1 MIATIIVGVL
11 IAAVAVVPLTI
22 EVVGTAV
29 AGIVAAVRR
38 GR

>member
-1 MIATIIVGVL
+1 MIATIIVGAL

-22 EVVGTAV
+22 EFVGTAV
-29 AGIVAAVRR
+29 AGIVGALRR